1 LEKVTKINVEGH
13 EYGFAAGSVVEG
25 SCASQA
31 SDWTKTVL
39 LTGETG
45 IVDGVFLSI
54 KFTYG
59 NTVGFDK
66 PKTVYS
72 SDGINFYYDQ
82 AMTEAVTLP
91 PVRNYTAT
99 LVSGD
104 EYLLEEYPVISI
116 ANVAYPVCNAHG
128 KPCGGLNLWSD
139 GDIAVILFTD
149 SKFIVVTAVSLPVAY
164 KQEMFDINHPIGE
177 LYIQYPSKKDPES
190 LYNIAGVI
198 TSTWNDITAEYDGAF
213 FRAYKSGTSGDF
225 VDYGESLT
233 NKMQASQNLN
243 HTHGSGYTGYSGS
256 LSLSGGNHRHET
268 TDDNNSPLSA
278 SGRGTG
284 TWSASGSGGGKYIY
298 TLYSGSLTVSGGNHR
313 HGISY
318 SGDTEARP
326 INYAIKVWERVS

>member
-1 LEKVTKINVEGH
+1 MEKVTKINVEGH

-116 ANVAYPVCNAHG
+116 ANVAYPVCSAHG

-233 NKMQASQNLN
+233 NKMQASQNLKHN
-243 HTHGSGYTGYSGS
+243 HSGYSDYSGS
-256 LSLSGGNHRHET
+256 LSMSGGNHRHSMT
-268 TDDNNSPLSA
+268 VNFRDVSGA
-278 SGRGTG
+278 SYPYTV
-284 TWSASGSGGGKYIY
+284 GSSDTRTNY
-298 TLYSGSLTVSGGNHR
+298 TAYSGNLTVSGANHR
-313 HGISY
+313 HSISND
-318 SGDTEARP
+318 GGAEARP